1 LGDSLAR
8 SRPPSAP
15 LAFRRGTSRVETA
28 AVVDLVDESRKVVGD
43 IGEGSVGHRI
53 DGLDLER
60 LHEALGLGVV
70 VRFPSPPHRA
80 EETVAKQGFNCL
92 AMRKLVLT
100 ALIHEWIDGQRLVI
114 VHCK

>member
-1 LGDSLAR
+1 VPNRQDASPKQTAARIRAATPDGSAAWGILAR

-53 DGLDLER
+53 DGFDLER
-60 LHEALGLGVV
+60 FMKLSAL
-70 VRFPSPPHRA
+70 
-80 EETVAKQGFNCL
+80 
-92 AMRKLVLT
+92 
-100 ALIHEWIDGQRLVI
+100 ALS
-114 VHCK
+114 